1 MKRYPLNSWVF
12 NKKLKVIYSY
22 FVNLE
27 KSIFDFLKIIIK
39 KTARAKEVDMTNIS
53 STSSVNSSSYTEKY
67 KAQLSSSTKRQLEA
81 LGIDPSSVTSESQ
94 ALALIKT
101 KQSDKKFEDAM
112 VSKTETSQT
121 SEAQESSE
129 TQMIAEAKTLAEQLG
144 VSLNSDATF
153 DEITA
158 AINDAI
164 QKLIDKSGNDPQAL
178 QRAQSYMTQL
188 SELNNRYSSTMS
200 STNNMYAAMNNQA
213 ANTKYMLGL

>member
-1 MKRYPLNSWVF
+1 
-12 NKKLKVIYSY
+12 
-22 FVNLE
+22 
-27 KSIFDFLKIIIK
+27 
-39 KTARAKEVDMTNIS
+39 MTNIS
-53 STSSVNSSSYTEKY
+53 STSSVNSSSYSEKY
-67 KAQLSSSTKRQLEA
+67 QARLSSSTKRQLEA
-81 LGIDPSSVTSESQ
+81 LGIDPSTVTSESQ
-94 ALALIKT
+94 ALSLIKT

-112 VSKTETSQT
+112 VSKTEASQA
-121 SEAQESSE
+121 SESQESSE

-200 STNNMYAAMNNQA
+200 STNNMYAAINNQA

>member
-1 MKRYPLNSWVF
+1 MTSISNS
-12 NKKLKVIYSY
+12 
-22 FVNLE
+22 
-27 KSIFDFLKIIIK
+27 
-39 KTARAKEVDMTNIS
+39 
-53 STSSVNSSSYTEKY
+53 SSVNTSSYTEKY
-67 KAQLSSSTKRQLEA
+67 KAQLSSSTKRQLET

-112 VSKTETSQT
+112 VSKTETSKT
-121 SEAQESSE
+121 SEAQDSSE
-129 TQMIAEAKTLAEQLG
+129 TQMIAQAKTLAEQLG

-153 DEITA
+153 DEITS

-164 QKLIDKSGNDPQAL
+164 QKLIDKSGNDLQAL
-178 QRAQSYMTQL
+178 QRAQSYMIQL
-188 SELNNRYSSTMS
+188 SELNNRYSSTMT

>member
-1 MKRYPLNSWVF
+1 MTSISNS
-12 NKKLKVIYSY
+12 
-22 FVNLE
+22 
-27 KSIFDFLKIIIK
+27 
-39 KTARAKEVDMTNIS
+39 
-53 STSSVNSSSYTEKY
+53 SSVNTSSYTEKY

-112 VSKTETSQT
+112 VSKTETSKT
-121 SEAQESSE
+121 SEAQDSSE
-129 TQMIAEAKTLAEQLG
+129 TQMIAQAKTLAEQLG

-153 DEITA
+153 DEITS
-158 AINDAI
+158 AINEAI

-188 SELNNRYSSTMS
+188 SELNNRYSSTMT